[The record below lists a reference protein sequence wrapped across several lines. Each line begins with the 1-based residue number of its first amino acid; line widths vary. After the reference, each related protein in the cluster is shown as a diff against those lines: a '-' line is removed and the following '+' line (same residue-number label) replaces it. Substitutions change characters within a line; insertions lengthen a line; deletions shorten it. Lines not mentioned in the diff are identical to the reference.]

1 MKLRISVLALS
12 LLAGCAQ
19 SMAGLNSTPRVNAMS
34 VCGVSG
40 ELQTDIKEIVGVRLP
55 DDATR
60 IRVKKENVPQSR
72 RGYLTF
78 DGCWYDKKTDKPG
91 AAPERVWQGG
101 GKTVEVYWLEPVKD
115 AVITP
120 SAAGPVEQGDLFKL
134 IPLPFEQWWRGK

>member
-1 MKLRISVLALS
+1 MKVRVSVLALS

-34 VCGVSG
+34 QCGVSG
-40 ELQTDIKEIVGVRLP
+40 ELQTDIKEISGVRQP
-55 DDATR
+55 DDSTL

-78 DGCWYDKKTDKPG
+78 DGCWYEKKTDQPG
-91 AAPERVWQGG
+91 AKPERVWQGG
-101 GKTVEVYWLEPVKD
+101 GRTVEVYWLEPVKLP
-115 AVITP
+115 VITP
-120 SAAGPVEQGDLFKL
+120 SAAGPVEQGDLYKL